1 MTVLVEGDLQIAIP
15 NGTTARKFDDN
26 ASHGLSHCMK
36 AVDFI
41 VEMNDRILFIEL
53 KDPEHPA
60 AAPANRQQFI
70 TKFLA
75 GQIDG
80 DLKVKYRDSFLY
92 EWGCQR
98 TSKPIYYLV
107 LIAASTLGPA
117 ELLART
123 DALKRQLPLMGPSAS
138 PWPRPFVAGC
148 SVMNLA
154 EWNKRLPKFPV
165 SRVAA

>member
-1 MTVLVEGDLQIAIP
+1 MTVLVEGNLQITIP
-15 NGTTARKFDDN
+15 NGATARKFDDN

-41 VEMNDRILFIEL
+41 VELNNRMLFIEL
-53 KDPEHPA
+53 KDPDHPA

-70 TKFLA
+70 DGFLG
-75 GQIDG
+75 GQIDA

-92 EWGCQR
+92 EWAYER
-98 TSKPIYYLV
+98 ISKPIYYLV

-117 ELLART
+117 ELLVRT
-123 DALKRQLPLMGPSAS
+123 DELKRQLPLTGPSTA

-148 SVMNLA
+148 SVMNLE
-154 EWNKRLPKFPV
+154 EWNKQLPELPV
-165 SRVAA
+165 SRVTA